1 MLFVWWCCLHLQNPN
16 YMKENFSIV
25 IESYHIADRGTQEN
39 VSVLKIYWHKIIST
53 KMFTTSKNNNVI
65 KRLNAILLLF
75 FNLDLVMFF
84 NYLFAYAL
92 FLATCN
98 VYKINFDLMF
108 SINNNII
115 FYITSMF
122 VVLDLTYSLKN
133 TVSKKIL

>member
-1 MLFVWWCCLHLQNPN
+1 
-16 YMKENFSIV
+16 
-25 IESYHIADRGTQEN
+25 
-39 VSVLKIYWHKIIST
+39 
-53 KMFTTSKNNNVI
+53 MFTTSKINNVI

-98 VYKINFDLMF
+98 VYKINFDLIF